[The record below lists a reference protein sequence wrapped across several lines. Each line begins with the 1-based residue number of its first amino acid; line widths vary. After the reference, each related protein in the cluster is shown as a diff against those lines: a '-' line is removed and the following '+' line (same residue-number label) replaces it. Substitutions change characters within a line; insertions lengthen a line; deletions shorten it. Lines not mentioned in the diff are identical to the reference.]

1 MTRPKIIGAYLIVGI
16 VYHIPFLWQ
25 MESNALMLIRNL
37 YNYKWIIN
45 IFVKKPHKLENTGNQ
60 IKFNLHLQEELHLQ
74 FFLYI

>member
-1 MTRPKIIGAYLIVGI
+1 
-16 VYHIPFLWQ
+16 

>member
-1 MTRPKIIGAYLIVGI
+1 MTRPKIIGWYILRQRLYYVPI
-16 VYHIPFLWQ
+16 LWH
-25 MESNALMLIRNL
+25 MGNNALMLIRNV
-37 YNYKWIIN
+37 YNYKGMIN